1 MSLLSGLLDHIAP
14 IIAGINAESS
24 RRPAP
29 RPSLALA
36 TQAERRP
43 QFVTA
48 PHASAATATPEWLL
62 ARDAYLNHIM
72 ACRSCY
78 APTARYC
85 SVGAGLRASYD
96 RTPMEIQP

>member
-1 MSLLSGLLDHIAP
+1 MSLLSGLLDHLPPSITSAATEKP
-14 IIAGINAESS
+14 
-24 RRPAP
+24 RRPTP
-29 RPSLALA
+29 RPSLALVA
-36 TQAERRP
+36 QAERCP

-48 PHASAATATPEWLL
+48 PHASAATATLEWRL

-96 RTPMEIQP
+96 RTPMETQP